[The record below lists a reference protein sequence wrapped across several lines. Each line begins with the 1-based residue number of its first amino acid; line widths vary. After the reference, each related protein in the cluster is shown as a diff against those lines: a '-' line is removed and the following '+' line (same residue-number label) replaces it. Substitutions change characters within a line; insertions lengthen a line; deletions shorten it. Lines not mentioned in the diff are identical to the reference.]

1 LDLVAGGAAGE
12 LGHVRRRR
20 VAAWMDPDSG
30 EADPAQERWVWLQGG
45 GSNIGAA
52 GGPWWGA
59 RGGNTLDSL
68 CDGAPP
74 SPAMDA
80 AAVCRLNDARP
91 DLGPVMRAFL
101 FFLFSLTVA
110 GKGTASINC

>member
-1 LDLVAGGAAGE
+1 
-12 LGHVRRRR
+12 
-20 VAAWMDPDSG
+20 MDPDSG

-101 FFLFSLTVA
+101 FFIF
-110 GKGTASINC
+110 INRGGQGNRLDKLLIYRDLNA